1 MPQEPHRATA
11 RCLDILEYLAAAG
24 AGCTLTEL
32 SEALGAPKS
41 SLFPI
46 LHTLADRK
54 YVHLEDG
61 KYTVGIGAFTLGA
74 TYSAGRNALELIL
87 TVMAQVVEE
96 CQETCQL
103 AVRDQGNVLYIGK
116 VDSPQAI
123 RMISHVGTR
132 LPANATA
139 LGKALLSGLTDQ
151 EVAALYSGGLPR
163 LTEHTI
169 TDLSVLLGQLS
180 QIRGG
185 GVAWEREES
194 NHQLGCYAVPLRQ
207 KGKVFAAISVTVPL
221 FRSDPNTERTVRESL
236 LRAQTDI
243 ERLATEKS
251 FHLERLAT

>member
-46 LHTLADRK
+46 LHTLAARK

-74 TYSAGRNALELIL
+74 TYSAGRDALELIL

-163 LTEHTI
+163 SPSTRLPICLSCWGSCLKFGGAESPGNARSPTI
-169 TDLSVLLGQLS
+169 NWDATRYRCGKRGRCLPPSVS
-180 QIRGG
+180 RFP
-185 GVAWEREES
+185 
-194 NHQLGCYAVPLRQ
+194 C
-207 KGKVFAAISVTVPL
+207 FAAIRIRSVPSGRVCFGPRLTLSGWP
-221 FRSDPNTERTVRESL
+221 RR
-236 LRAQTDI
+236 RAST
-243 ERLATEKS
+243 
-251 FHLERLAT
+251 